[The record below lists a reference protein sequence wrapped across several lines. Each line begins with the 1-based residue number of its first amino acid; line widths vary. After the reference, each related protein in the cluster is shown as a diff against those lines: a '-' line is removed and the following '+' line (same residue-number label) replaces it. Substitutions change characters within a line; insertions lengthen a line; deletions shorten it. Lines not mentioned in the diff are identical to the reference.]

1 MNTSVKDQFLV
12 SPFLVFF
19 LINGMQVGIGVLSF
33 QRTIAKSSGHD
44 AWIPVIAAG
53 MIAHLLIWMIYK
65 MLDKEKGDLITI
77 HQHTFG
83 KWAGGLL
90 SIFFFLF
97 FLVDSITVLR
107 TYIEVI
113 QVWMFPLMKTWPFA
127 FVFLLSVYYVVSNGF
142 RTVTGICFL
151 GVILP
156 LYLFLTFLFPLKFS
170 DIRNLLPVWDHSLM
184 DMAVSTKDMTFSY
197 MGIQLIFLYYPFI
210 QKPETSQK
218 WAHYGNLFSMIIYL
232 FITLVTLVYFKQ
244 GHLLRTTWPTLTMW
258 KIIEFPFVER
268 FEFIGIASWAMI
280 ILPIICLNLWGAS
293 RLAKQLFKVK
303 QRKALVFLL
312 LICFIGNVLL
322 IDQKSLQLLTRAL
335 SMAVY
340 VFHIYIPVLFMI
352 YHIRFRARK
361 NS

>member
-1 MNTSVKDQFLV
+1 MNAPIKDQFLV

-33 QRTIAKSSGHD
+33 QRTIAESSGHD
-44 AWIPVIAAG
+44 AWIPVIVVG
-53 MIAHLLIWMIYK
+53 MIVHIFIWMIYTI
-65 MLDKEKGDLITI
+65 LEKEKGDLIMI

-90 SIFFFLF
+90 STLFLLF

-151 GVILP
+151 GVVIP
-156 LYLFLTFLFPLKFS
+156 SYLFLTFLMPLKFA
-170 DIRNLLPVWDHSLM
+170 DFRNLLPILDHSLK
-184 DMAVSTKDMTFSY
+184 DMAISIQHMTFSF
-197 MGIQLIFLYYPFI
+197 MGFQLLFLYYPFI
-210 QKPETSQK
+210 RKPETSQK
-218 WAHYGNLFSMIIYL
+218 WAHYGNLLSMVLYL
-232 FITLVTLVYFKQ
+232 FIMLVTLVYFKQ
-244 GHLLRTTWPTLTMW
+244 EHLLKTTWPTLTMW
-258 KIIEFPFVER
+258 KIIEWSFVER
-268 FEFIGIASWAMI
+268 FEFIGITSWSLM

-293 RLAKQLFKVK
+293 RVAKQLFKVK
-303 QRKALVFLL
+303 QRKALVCFL
-312 LICFIGNVLL
+312 LICFFGNCLL
-322 IDQKSLQLLTRAL
+322 IDHESIQLLTKAL

-340 VFHIYIPVLFMI
+340 VFYVYIPFLFMI
-352 YHIRFRARK
+352 YHIRFRVRK
-361 NS
+361 KS